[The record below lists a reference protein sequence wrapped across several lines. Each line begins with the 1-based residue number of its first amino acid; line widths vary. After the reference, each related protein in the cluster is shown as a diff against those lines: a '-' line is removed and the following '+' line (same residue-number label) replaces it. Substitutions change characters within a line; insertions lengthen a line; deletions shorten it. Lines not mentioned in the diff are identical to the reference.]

1 MLVRVEKAQGYGYIA
16 RPNSERTAETMRL
29 DMIENGAGGPGCT
42 QWLKPDDVVA
52 EIYLQEFSDVESE
65 LGDNQ
70 WCCRWEAQVRY
81 QDGRTVRYEFW
92 ERRSDRPSPEGDG
105 SWLLRLDR
113 DRRTHYVTI
122 PRGSEVEFR
131 FLRME

>member
-65 LGDNQ
+65 LGDYIGRRNLEYLNQ
-70 WCCRWEAQVRY
+70 GYPIDIKVPKWDFRQMLGYSVR
-81 QDGRTVRYEFW
+81 
-92 ERRSDRPSPEGDG
+92 
-105 SWLLRLDR
+105 
-113 DRRTHYVTI
+113 
-122 PRGSEVEFR
+122 
-131 FLRME
+131 